1 MISSRSKPTRKACL
15 RPRTGFWPAV
25 LFPPRNPTNWAQRVE
40 QNRSR
45 EERRTL
51 RLQATTPEQVCF
63 VGAGQIG
70 ELKTTPL
77 TQGKKTG
84 KSWALIT
91 SAEPPR
97 WQAKDR
103 LQGRRDDWGIE
114 GKLHQRLDATLDEDR
129 SRVRTP
135 RGLTVL
141 GMFRRLGVSFAC
153 AWLTPQRRKQKQS
166 AWDFLDHLNAEN
178 ARRAFSLVT
187 SACPKAWRGG

>member
-1 MISSRSKPTRKACL
+1 MGEDYYLKDVNGKICAEFSNGLAPIIDLT
-15 RPRTGFWPAV
+15 
-25 LFPPRNPTNWAQRVE
+25 
-40 QNRSR
+40 
-45 EERRTL
+45 
-51 RLQATTPEQVCF
+51 QATE
-63 VGAGQIG
+63 
-70 ELKTTPL
+70 
-77 TQGKKTG
+77 
-84 KSWALIT
+84 
-91 SAEPPR
+91 
-97 WQAKDR
+97 
-103 LQGRRDDWGIE
+103 GIE

-166 AWDFLDHLNAEN
+166 ARDFLDHLNAEN